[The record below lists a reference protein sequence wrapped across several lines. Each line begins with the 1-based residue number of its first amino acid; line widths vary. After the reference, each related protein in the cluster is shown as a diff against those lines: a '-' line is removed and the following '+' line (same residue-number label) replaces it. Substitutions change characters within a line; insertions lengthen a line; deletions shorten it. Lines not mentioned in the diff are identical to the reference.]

1 MFSLKFDEIQ
11 EQVRDTAAKFAR
23 EEIAPSVIERDTES
37 KFPKEILEKLGELG
51 FLGMMTSA
59 DYGGSELDAIS
70 YVLAITEIAK
80 VDAGVTIILSVQNSL
95 CNWIIETYGT
105 EEQKQKYL
113 VPLAEGT
120 KLGAYCLSEPEAG
133 SDARGLK
140 TFAEVR
146 RQQDS

>member
-59 DYGGSELDAIS
+59 DYGGSELDA
-70 YVLAITEIAK
+70 
-80 VDAGVTIILSVQNSL
+80 
-95 CNWIIETYGT
+95 
-105 EEQKQKYL
+105 
-113 VPLAEGT
+113 
-120 KLGAYCLSEPEAG
+120 
-133 SDARGLK
+133 
-140 TFAEVR
+140 
-146 RQQDS
+146 